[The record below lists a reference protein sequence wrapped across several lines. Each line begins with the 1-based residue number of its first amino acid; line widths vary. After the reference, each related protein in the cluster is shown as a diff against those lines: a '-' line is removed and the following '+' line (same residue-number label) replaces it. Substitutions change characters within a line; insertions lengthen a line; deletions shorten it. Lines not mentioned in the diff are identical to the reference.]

1 MPSALAV
8 LLALVLLAALIG
20 GGLVWHEERFYG
32 RLRFQEKPPLEL
44 QNDMGVPGQDHFR
57 KALRELRLALEN
69 DRPADA
75 EGWVRT
81 ARRRGWWL
89 AETAAASEASADV
102 GKAARRLAE
111 RRARVEERVIN
122 VEGTRQVGT
131 LENAVTDAGKL
142 AAARDAAAQAWES
155 VTPEQRERIR
165 AGAEHHHRWATA
177 EIAAVVTAHSTDPRR
192 AERLIA
198 AAQAPVTDED
208 LASWADWEFRS
219 LHWAADKVPHQHRV
233 HPERPPLPAYASTT
247 ARRRH
252 AEAAHLREQQL
263 GAPPTPTAPGL
274 AAPARPATARQ
285 AVAPEPYAGSAA
297 RRRAQARALHEEM
310 TMKVASYDLD
320 FDLQLAYPQF
330 HNRGIPEV
338 RAMDGAARRAADEWD
353 LVKNVP
359 ERRLGAAD
367 VAAYREAV
375 DAFKQAVL
383 AADAR
388 VRLIGDADIT
398 DEELRDLETA
408 RGLFRQIS
416 DPGNPPSLRDTY
428 RARLVQV
435 LRRIDERP
443 GSRVSFSP
451 RALLEL
457 EGGEDR
463 PDSAGEGQP
472 R

>member
-1 MPSALAV
+1 MSSALTA
-8 LLALVLLAALIG
+8 LLVLVLLAAMIG

-44 QNDMGVPGQDHFR
+44 QNHMGVEGQDFFR
-57 KALRELRLALEN
+57 LALRELRLALED
-69 DRPADA
+69 DRPVDA
-75 EGWVRT
+75 QGWVRT

-89 AETAAASEASADV
+89 AETAAASEMSADV
-102 GKAARRLAE
+102 GKAARRLAA
-111 RRARVEERVIN
+111 RRAAVEKRVIN
-122 VEGTRQVGT
+122 IEGTRSTGT
-131 LENAVTDAGKL
+131 LDSATTDAGKL
-142 AAARDAAAQAWES
+142 EAARAAVAKAWEGL
-155 VTPEQRERIR
+155 TPEQRERVR
-165 AGAEHHHRWATA
+165 DGAEHHHRWATA
-177 EIAAVVTAHSTDPRR
+177 EITAVIAAHCPDPRR
-192 AERLIA
+192 AERLVA
-198 AAQAPVTDED
+198 AAEAPVTDQD

-233 HPERPPLPAYASTT
+233 HPERPPLPAYASRT
-247 ARRRH
+247 ARHRH
-252 AEAAHLREQQL
+252 AEAAHLREHQL
-263 GAPPTPTAPGL
+263 GTPATP
-274 AAPARPATARQ
+274 AAPHPMSPRAATPRLEAAEPR
-285 AVAPEPYAGSAA
+285 PYAGSAA

-330 HNRGIPEV
+330 HNRDIPEV

-353 LVKNVP
+353 LVKDVP
-359 ERRLGAAD
+359 ERRLAPED
-367 VAAYREAV
+367 VAAYRDAV

-388 VRLIGDADIT
+388 VRLIGDTGIT

-435 LRRIDERP
+435 LRRIDGRP
-443 GSRVSFSP
+443 GSRVSFSTEGLL
-451 RALLEL
+451 ALE
-457 EGGEDR
+457 
-463 PDSAGEGQP
+463 AGEG
-472 R
+472 

>member
-44 QNDMGVPGQDHFR
+44 QNHMGVPGQDHFR

-131 LENAVTDAGKL
+131 LENAATDAAKL
-142 AAARDAAAQAWES
+142 ETARAAAAQAWEGL
-155 VTPEQRERIR
+155 TPEQRERIR
-165 AGAEHHHRWATA
+165 DGAEHHHRWATA
-177 EIAAVVTAHSTDPRR
+177 EIAAVITAHSTDPGRT
-192 AERLIA
+192 ERLVA

-252 AEAAHLREQQL
+252 AEAAHLREHQL
-263 GAPPTPTAPGL
+263 GTPPTSAAPRPI
-274 AAPARPATARQ
+274 APARQAGRPAA
-285 AVAPEPYAGSAA
+285 APEPYAGSAA

-330 HNRGIPEV
+330 HNRDIPEV

-353 LVKNVP
+353 LVKDVP
-359 ERRLGAAD
+359 ERRLDAED

-388 VRLIGDADIT
+388 VRLIGDAGIT

-416 DPGNPPSLRDTY
+416 DPANPPSLRDTY

-451 RALLEL
+451 QSLLALEA
-457 EGGEDR
+457 GED
-463 PDSAGEGQP
+463 
-472 R
+472 